1 MSAAKHPA
9 DAQTTN
15 KIALGHIRTYNLDF
29 NLIEGVMKS
38 LISGGDDLSDAAS
51 GETSLLE
58 TARFPISK
66 NL

>member
-1 MSAAKHPA
+1 MSGAKDPA

-15 KIALGHIRTYNLDF
+15 KIALGHIWTYNLDF
-29 NLIEGVMKS
+29 DLIEGVMKS
-38 LISGGDDLSDAAS
+38 LISGGDDLSDAPS

-58 TARFPISK
+58 IARFLISK